1 MRSDEAASMLRNA
14 EACERN
20 WAKRREDNGGALDRQ
35 AEMPRSVFAVGITVA
50 ALLVASGILL
60 LVVAGASDGVA
71 LMIAGF
77 IAVVLTAV
85 FTIVDSD
92 SRA

>member
-1 MRSDEAASMLRNA
+1 
-14 EACERN
+14 
-20 WAKRREDNGGALDRQ
+20 
-35 AEMPRSVFAVGITVA
+35 MPRSVFAIGSTVA
-50 ALLVASGILL
+50 ALLVTSGILL
-60 LVVAGASDGVA
+60 VVITGSPVGVA